1 MIKSYNFS
9 VSDGVNLAWHET
21 GAGRPVVLIHGY
33 FSDTPSNWIKYGH
46 AALLADAAVII
57 MMMLVVNFDVAPK
70 GRFHADNTPP
80 YGFYFLRFLR
90 VLNKGTRS

>member
-21 GAGRPVVLIHGY
+21 GAGRPVVSIHDY
-33 FSDTPSNWIKYGH
+33 FSD
-46 AALLADAAVII
+46 V
-57 MMMLVVNFDVAPK
+57 MMLTLNFDVAPK
-70 GRFHADNTPP
+70 GRFRKENNSP

-90 VLNKGTRS
+90 VLNKGKRS